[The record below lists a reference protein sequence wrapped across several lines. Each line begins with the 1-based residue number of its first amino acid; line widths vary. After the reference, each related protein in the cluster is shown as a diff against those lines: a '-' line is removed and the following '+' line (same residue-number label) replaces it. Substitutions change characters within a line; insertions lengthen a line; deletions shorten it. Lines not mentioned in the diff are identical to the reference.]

1 MPTPGASL
9 RRRFAL
15 AVASL
20 VLGALPLA
28 QALAQAQA
36 HGIVLAGRMGDRA
49 LLVIDGKPHTL
60 TLGTT
65 AAGVRLLRWHG
76 DEAELDHQGHSLR
89 LRIGTP
95 VQLGAGAPPEAAS
108 REIVIPAGSGGHFMA
123 TGSINGKSTQFMVDT
138 GATLVAVGKAEAE
151 RLGLDLSGARQG
163 TTQTANGPATVQIV
177 VLPKVRVG
185 GVEIT
190 NVGAAVMPTSMPYV
204 LLGNSFL
211 ARFQMRR
218 DNDVMRLELR

>member
-1 MPTPGASL
+1 VGATVSS
-9 RRRFAL
+9 
-15 AVASL
+15 V
-20 VLGALPLA
+20 
-28 QALAQAQA
+28 
-36 HGIVLAGRMGDRA
+36 RM
-49 LLVIDGKPHTL
+49 
-60 TLGTT
+60 
-65 AAGVRLLRWHG
+65 LRWNG
-76 DEAELDHQGHSLR
+76 EEAELDHKGNKLL

-95 VQLGAGAPPEAAS
+95 VQLGAGVPQDAAS

-123 TGSINGKSTQFMVDT
+123 TGSINGKSVQFMVDT
-138 GATLVAVGKAEAE
+138 GATLVAVGKADAANAWAWTSAV
-151 RLGLDLSGARQG
+151 RAKV

-185 GVEIT
+185 NVEVVT

-211 ARFQMRR
+211 SRFQMRR

>member
-1 MPTPGASL
+1 MRAEHPSL
-9 RRRFAL
+9 RQRVARGAAFAML
-15 AVASL
+15 VATSL
-20 VLGALPLA
+20 THA
-28 QALAQAQA
+28 Q
-36 HGIVLAGRMGDRA
+36 GIVLAGRMGDRA

-60 TLGTT
+60 AVGTT
-65 AAGVRLLRWHG
+65 VAGVRMLRWNG
-76 DEAELDHQGHSLR
+76 EEAELDHKGNKLL

-95 VQLGAGAPPEAAS
+95 VQLGAGAPQDAAS

-123 TGSINGKSTQFMVDT
+123 TGSINGKSAQFMVDT
-138 GATLVAVGKAEAE
+138 GATLVAVGKADAE
-151 RLGLDLSGARQG
+151 RMGVDLSGARQG

-185 GVEIT
+185 NVEVT

-211 ARFQMRR
+211 SRFQMRR

>member
-1 MPTPGASL
+1 MALLGTASL
-9 RRRFAL
+9 AH
-15 AVASL
+15 
-20 VLGALPLA
+20 A
-28 QALAQAQA
+28 Q
-36 HGIVLAGRMGDRA
+36 GIVLAGRMGDRA
-49 LLVIDGKPHTL
+49 LLVIDGKPQTL
-60 TLGTT
+60 AVGTT
-65 AAGVRLLRWHG
+65 VAGVRMLRWNG
-76 DEAELDHQGHSLR
+76 EEAELDHKGNKLL

-123 TGSINGKSTQFMVDT
+123 TGSINGKSAQFMVDT
-138 GATLVAVGKAEAE
+138 GATLVAVGKADAE
-151 RLGLDLSGARQG
+151 RMGVDLSGARQG
-163 TTQTANGPATVQIV
+163 TTQTANGSATVQIV

-185 GVEIT
+185 NVEVT

-211 ARFQMRR
+211 SRFQMRR